1 LQKTKSYKPQRSL
14 LSLITTT
21 HIEYYKQTADQINRI
36 ITNSLPVGNDKFM
49 ICEALDYINGV
60 QTQDKLTS
68 FITYTIG
75 NKTNVFKQ
83 FFEKGI
89 CMEQSE
95 LVPILTKR
103 HYTFK

>member
-1 LQKTKSYKPQRSL
+1 MQKTKSYKPQRSL
-14 LSLITTT
+14 PSLITTT
-21 HIEYYKQTADQINRI
+21 HIESYKQTADQINRI

-60 QTQDKLTS
+60 QTQAS

-83 FFEKGI
+83 F
-89 CMEQSE
+89 S
-95 LVPILTKR
+95 KR
-103 HYTFK
+103 VSAWNNRNWYRF

>member
-1 LQKTKSYKPQRSL
+1 
-14 LSLITTT
+14 
-21 HIEYYKQTADQINRI
+21 
-36 ITNSLPVGNDKFM
+36 M